1 MRLFF
6 DILLYL
12 IFNLD
17 LHNIR
22 IGGVNVWLQQWEKK
36 LIKLRKQKKINRKY
50 QTEKKY
56 QLEN

>member
-1 MRLFF
+1 VVSM
-6 DILLYL
+6 Y
-12 IFNLD
+12 
-17 LHNIR
+17 
-22 IGGVNVWLQQWEKK
+22 GYSSEKKK